1 MFIVPTIR
9 LALPDEAARIALMSR
24 EYIEFD
30 LGWSWRRERVLQA
43 MADPATN
50 VAVAH
55 AGNGGL
61 LGFGIMEYG
70 EQHAHLAL
78 LAVAP
83 PYQRQGAGARLMAWL
98 EAPARLAGLE
108 KIRLEARAD
117 NLGALAFY
125 RHLGFAATGRSAG
138 YYGGVMD
145 AVRMEKSLR
154 LR

>member
-9 LALPDEAARIALMSR
+9 LALPDDAARIALMSR

-30 LGWSWRRERVLQA
+30 LGWSWRRGRVLQA

-55 AGNGGL
+55 GGNGGL
-61 LGFGIMEYG
+61 LGFGIMEYA

-83 PYQRQGAGARLMAWL
+83 PYRRHGMGARLVSWL

-108 KIRLEARAD
+108 AIRLEARAD
-117 NLGALAFY
+117 NPGALAFY
-125 RHLGFAATGRSAG
+125 RQLGFSATGRSAG

-145 AVRMEKSLR
+145 AVRMQKSLR